1 MKLLIVEDEP
11 ALRTSLV
18 EYLRQDGYVVEAADS
33 YAQAHEKIK
42 LYQYDCVLLDLTLPD
57 GNGLDVVR
65 TLQADRSPAGV
76 LIISA
81 RGAIDDKVLGLELG
95 ADDYLAKPF
104 HLSELSA
111 RLKAIIRRRQFQGQ
125 RQLLFQE
132 LTVFP
137 DQSRVLV
144 NEEPVTLTR
153 KEFDLLLYL
162 LSHPGRV
169 LTKESI
175 AEHVWGDAADAADS
189 FDFLYTHLKNLRR
202 KLQDKGA
209 GDYIRSVYG
218 VGYKFST
225 E

>member
-11 ALRTSLV
+11 ALRNSLV
-18 EYLRQDGYVVEAADS
+18 EYLRLDGYVVEEAAS
-33 YAQAHEKIK
+33 YEQANEKIK

-57 GNGLDVVR
+57 GNGLDVLR
-65 TLQADRSPAGV
+65 TLKADRSPAGV
-76 LIISA
+76 LIVSA
-81 RGAIDDKVLGLELG
+81 RGALDDKVLGLELG

-125 RQLLFQE
+125 RHLLFQE
-132 LTVFP
+132 LTVLP
-137 DQSRVLV
+137 DEAQVLV
-144 NEEPVTLTR
+144 KGEPVALTR
-153 KEFDLLLYL
+153 KEYDLLLYL
-162 LSHPGRV
+162 LTHPGRV

-218 VGYKFST
+218 VGYKFSA

>member
-18 EYLRQDGYVVEAADS
+18 DYLRQDGYVVEAAAS
-33 YAQAHEKIK
+33 YEQAHEKIK

-65 TLQADRSPAGV
+65 TLKADRSPAGV

-81 RGAIDDKVLGLELG
+81 RGALDDKVLGLELG

-125 RQLLFQE
+125 RHLLFQE

-137 DQSRVLV
+137 EQAQVLV
-144 NEEPVTLTR
+144 SGEPVALTR

-162 LSHPGRV
+162 LTQPGRV

-202 KLQDKGA
+202 KLQEKGA

-218 VGYKFST
+218 VGYKFSA

>member
-11 ALRTSLV
+11 TLRSSLV
-18 EYLRQDGYVVEAADS
+18 EYLVQDGYVVEAAAN

-65 TLQADRSPAGV
+65 TLKADRSPAGV

-81 RGAIDDKVLGLELG
+81 RGALDDRVLGLELG

-125 RQLLFQE
+125 RHLLFQE

-137 DQSRVLV
+137 DQAQVLV
-144 NEEPVTLTR
+144 HGEPVALTR
-153 KEFDLLLYL
+153 KEYDLLLYL
-162 LSHPGRV
+162 LTHPGRV

-202 KLQDKGA
+202 KLQDKGC

-218 VGYKFST
+218 VGYKLSV

>member
-18 EYLRQDGYVVEAADS
+18 EYLRQDGYVVEAAAS

-65 TLQADRSPAGV
+65 TLKADRSPAGV

-81 RGAIDDKVLGLELG
+81 RGALDDKVLGLELG

-125 RQLLFQE
+125 RHLLFQE

-137 DQSRVLV
+137 DQAQVLV
-144 NEEPVTLTR
+144 NGEPVLLTR

-162 LSHPGRV
+162 LTQPGRV
-169 LTKESI
+169 LPKESI

-202 KLQDKGA
+202 KLQEKGA

-218 VGYKFST
+218 VGYKFSA

>member
-18 EYLRQDGYVVEAADS
+18 EYLRQDGYVVEAAAS

-65 TLQADRSPAGV
+65 TLKADRSPAGV
-76 LIISA
+76 LIVSA
-81 RGAIDDKVLGLELG
+81 RGALDDKVLGLELG

-144 NEEPVTLTR
+144 NERTR
-153 KEFDLLLYL
+153 NAYAQ
-162 LSHPGRV
+162 R
-169 LTKESI
+169 I
-175 AEHVWGDAADAADS
+175 
-189 FDFLYTHLKNLRR
+189 
-202 KLQDKGA
+202 
-209 GDYIRSVYG
+209 
-218 VGYKFST
+218 
-225 E
+225 

>member
-1 MKLLIVEDEP
+1 MKILIVEDEP
-11 ALRTSLV
+11 TLRTSLAD
-18 EYLRQDGYVVEAADS
+18 YLRQDGYVIELAAN

-57 GNGLDVVR
+57 GNGLNLLR
-65 TLQADRSPAGV
+65 TLKADSSPAGV
-76 LIISA
+76 LVVSA
-81 RGAIDDKVLGLELG
+81 RDALDDKVLGLELG

-111 RLKAIIRRRQFQGQ
+111 RLRAIIRRRNFQGN
-125 RQLLFQE
+125 RHILFQE

-137 DQSRVLV
+137 DQGQVLV
-144 NEEPVTLTR
+144 KGEPVALTR
-153 KEFDLLLYL
+153 KEYDLLLYL
-162 LSHPGRV
+162 LAHPGRV

-189 FDFLYTHLKNLRR
+189 FDFIYTHLKNLRK
-202 KLQDKGA
+202 KLQEKGA
-209 GDYIRSVYG
+209 GDYIRTIYG
-218 VGYKFST
+218 MGYKLSV